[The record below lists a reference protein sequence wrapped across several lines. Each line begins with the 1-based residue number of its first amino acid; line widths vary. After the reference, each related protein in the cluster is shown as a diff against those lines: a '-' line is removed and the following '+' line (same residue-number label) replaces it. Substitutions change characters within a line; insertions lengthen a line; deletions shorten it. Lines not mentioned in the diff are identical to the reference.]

1 MVSTLFFGITTCEKS
16 WAWRLGTR
24 LTFPDVLATLRFFYN
39 VCVNRYTYTTFAT
52 IANSVGSQVSIG
64 IIIATDNNEQPKHKS
79 FIHLSECLH

>member
-24 LTFPDVLATLRFFYN
+24 LTFLDVLATLRFFYN

-64 IIIATDNNEQPKHKS
+64 PDNNEQPKHKS
-79 FIHLSECLH
+79 FIHLSE